1 MAFLFSVSSATTVY
15 VTVCVA
21 PHGNEHIMLL
31 TLAGKQK
38 AAKVPPLLIHKKVP
52 HDCHMQIFCFVF
64 YDFLFVLLVEFA
76 A

>member
-38 AAKVPPLLIHKKVP
+38 AAKVPPLLIHKKGAP
-52 HDCHMQIFCFVF
+52 
-64 YDFLFVLLVEFA
+64 
-76 A
+76 